1 MIQGLDGLE
10 SVRAPAGIFDR
21 VRADGAGGLARWRL
35 AGAASER
42 VMSQL
47 RGKRALE
54 SAQTEA
60 SLAARA
66 RAGDAGALERLAG
79 AHPDRLFAV
88 LLRLPGD
95 RSEAQDAARDI
106 LLSPQPSSS
115 AAPSS
120 ISQEQGRRQAQQRQA
135 SRPQIRRPVSSSQ

>member
-1 MIQGLDGLE
+1 
-10 SVRAPAGIFDR
+10 
-21 VRADGAGGLARWRL
+21 
-35 AGAASER
+35 
-42 VMSQL
+42 MSQL

-106 LLSPQPSSS
+106 LLRACQGNARFHGRSSFFTWLYRT
-115 AAPSS
+115 AVNLNLRDLDP
-120 ISQEQGRRQAQQRQA
+120 R
-135 SRPQIRRPVSSSQ
+135 